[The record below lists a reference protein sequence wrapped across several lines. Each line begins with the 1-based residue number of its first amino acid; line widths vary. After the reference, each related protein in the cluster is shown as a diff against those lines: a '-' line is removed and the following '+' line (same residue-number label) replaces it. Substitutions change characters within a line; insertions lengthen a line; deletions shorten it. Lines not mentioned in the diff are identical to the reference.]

1 MAETATRVRKRS
13 VIVAGHGTS
22 VSLEDAFWEALKQAA
37 GARGV
42 SLNRLAGEI
51 DRARHG
57 NLSSAIRVFVLE
69 EARKGRA

>member
-22 VSLEDAFWEALKQAA
+22 VSLEDAFWAALKQAA
-37 GARGV
+37 RARGV
-42 SLNRLAGEI
+42 SLNRLVGEI